1 MNADRLRPLE
11 HYDAERFGPILG
23 VSDVGTGVAEIVRAA
38 DASAKSTAADT
49 SAPDVVGVIVDGERM
64 TSGGEAPIGP
74 DQYAAIIAASAG
86 RVYNTTNVSIRVS
99 ARNDLPFP
107 EVEVAGK
114 QSKGVDA
121 IAAEVTRLFSPF
133 VQTPDGKPRPLL
145 VRLVVPAGADASAL
159 DTVRQVVAAIDTARR
174 DHKLGPADVHRVGLL
189 VMYDDRIDSADF
201 DFIKQLITLA
211 KDLHL
216 PQVAVDGALV
226 PAARARM
233 GVQGVLNVLP
243 PDEANQLLGYA
254 AHCGVE
260 LAPRYTY
267 DEMSSAVGVWA
278 EMCAAQHYGFAG
290 AKYGLTPL
298 TFAEQT
304 NVVEAVQN
312 WVTGLTAIPA
322 FYADTPFVSDTE
334 IILSDAAAN
343 ALRIWLDM
351 VAAHRTR
358 VVLVDC
364 PDRMLPRIDPEAPMS
379 PRRLLHSSQTDPS
392 GVFTVT
398 QIAELH
404 SYAKQLG
411 IRILWSGGIPAQ
423 GAFDLGRQQVFGIF
437 STSSTAHLV
446 AVGGVL
452 ASDPQLPAEDEPT
465 FEGVRRIHA
474 LLQAG
479 FLCAV
484 LNDSTLV
491 DTIHAAAQSVIA
503 TPPADNTLPDLLA
516 VLDTA
521 LTTGWTTHWKALDR

>member
-1 MNADRLRPLE
+1 MNANHLRPLE

-23 VSDVGTGVAEIVRAA
+23 VSDVGSGVAEIVRAA
-38 DASAKSTAADT
+38 DASAKAAAACT
-49 SAPDVVGVIVDGERM
+49 RAPDVVGVIVDGERM

-114 QSKGVDA
+114 PSKGVDA
-121 IAAEVTRLFSPF
+121 IAAEVKGLFSHF
-133 VQTPDGKPRPLL
+133 VHTPDGKPRPLL
-145 VRLVVPAGADASAL
+145 VRLRVPAGADASVL

-174 DHKLGPADVHRVGLL
+174 DHQLGPANVHRVGLL
-189 VMYDDRIDSADF
+189 VIYDDRIDSADL

-216 PQVAVDGALV
+216 PQVAVDGDLV
-226 PAARARM
+226 PAARAHM

-254 AHCGVE
+254 TQCGVE

-278 EMCAAQHYGFAG
+278 EMSAAQHYGFAG

-304 NVVEAVQN
+304 NVVTAVQN

-351 VAAHRTR
+351 VAAHGTR

-364 PDRMLPRIDPEAPMS
+364 PDHMLPRIDPEAPTS
-379 PRRLLHSSQTDPS
+379 PRKLLHSSQTDPS
-392 GVFTVT
+392 GVFTVA

-491 DTIHAAAQSVIA
+491 DTIDAAAQSVIA

-521 LTTGWTTHWKALDR
+521 LTTGWKTHWKALDR

>member
-1 MNADRLRPLE
+1 MNANHLRPLE

-23 VSDVGTGVAEIVRAA
+23 VSDVGSGVAEIVRAA
-38 DASAKSTAADT
+38 DASAKAAAAGT

-74 DQYAAIIAASAG
+74 DQYAAIIAGSAG

-114 QSKGVDA
+114 PSKGVDA
-121 IAAEVTRLFSPF
+121 IAAEVIRLFQPF

-145 VRLVVPAGADASAL
+145 VRLVVPAGADASVL

-174 DHKLGPADVHRVGLL
+174 DHQLGPASVHRVGLL
-189 VMYDDRIDSADF
+189 VIYNDRIDSADL

-226 PAARARM
+226 PAARAHM

-254 AHCGVE
+254 TQCGVE

-278 EMCAAQHYGFAG
+278 EMSAAQHYGFAG

-304 NVVEAVQN
+304 NVVAAVQN

-351 VAAHRTR
+351 VAAHGTR

-364 PDRMLPRIDPEAPMS
+364 PDRMLPRIDPEARWS
-379 PRRLLHSSQTDPS
+379 TRTLLHSSQTPN
-392 GVFTVT
+392 GVFTLA
-398 QIAELH
+398 QIGELH

-411 IRILWSGGIPAQ
+411 IRILWSGGILAQ

-437 STSSTAHLV
+437 STSSTAQSV

-465 FEGVRRIHA
+465 FDGVRRIHA

-503 TPPADNTLPDLLA
+503 TPPRDHTLPDLLA
-516 VLDTA
+516 VLDAA